1 MPERIIPVK
10 RKDPVTTFLF
20 AFKITSGPLALDYKE
35 GTAYFRSASGL
46 KVQQDVQDYPE
57 GGISTFTRKLVGGFK
72 WPNIVL
78 SQGFTGDKRLF
89 AFKNTPKRINGQILQ
104 LGAKLDPVCRWE
116 FFNGRIVKWSGAE
129 YDATKNEV
137 AIETIEIAHEGLVM
151 NPEVAP
157 PPAPPAPPPPK
168 PPEPKVDAKV
178 NFPTNSKAVAASPDL
193 DAVADNVKKS
203 PDKKIKIE
211 GHTDNVGDHG
221 YNMTLS
227 QQRADAVKQYLV
239 GKGVPDTQI
248 SVCKGYGP
256 DQPIA
261 SNDSAAGRS
270 QNRRT
275 TVNEEA

>member
-1 MPERIIPVK
+1 MVK
-10 RKDPVTTFLF
+10 RRDPHTTFLF
-20 AFKITSGPLALDYKE
+20 GFKITSGELALDYKD
-35 GTAYFRSASGL
+35 GTAFFRSVTGL

-57 GGISTFTRKLVGGFK
+57 GGISTFTRKTVAGFK

-78 SQGFTGDKRLF
+78 SQGFTGD
-89 AFKNTPKRINGQILQ
+89 PKMWKFMKKPTRVNAEIVQ
-104 LGAKLDPVCRWE
+104 LGHNLKPVCRWE
-116 FFNGRIVKWSGAE
+116 FFNGYPVKWSGS
-129 YDATKNEV
+129 DLDSTKNELS
-137 AIETIEIAHEGLVM
+137 IETIEFAHEGLVM
-151 NPEVAP
+151 NPEAP
-157 PPAPPAPPPPK
+157 KPPAPPAPPPPK

-178 NFPTNSKAVAASPDL
+178 NFPTNSQAVAASPDL

-248 SVCKGYGP
+248 SVSKGYGP

-261 SNDSAAGRS
+261 SNDTAAGRS